1 MRRRTGLISWR
12 LGSAEAIYDFDNF
25 PPSGYILIKIKR
37 VRMRNGMLSDSRPIS
52 VGRNVLRKEA
62 REKLT
67 GQAKYVDD
75 ITYPGMLY
83 GKTIRS
89 TIAHGLI
96 KHIEFDPAFD
106 WSRIVVADYRDIP
119 GRNVVVLIQE
129 DQPLLAEQRVKHK
142 EEPILLLAAEDK
154 ELLEE
159 AAQHIRIEYEELPAI
174 FSMEESLTG
183 RPLLYGQDNVFKHIL
198 ITKGDVDAGLA
209 QADVIIEG
217 TYRTGPQEQLY
228 IEPQGM
234 IAIPGE
240 DGSIIAEGSTQCPYY
255 VHRALKVLFGLP
267 DEKVIVRQT
276 VCGGGFGG
284 KEEYPD
290 MLAGHAAVL
299 ARKAGRPVKMVYD
312 RREDLAATTKRHPAL
327 IKHQTG
333 VTNDGRLVAMVIE
346 VLMDGGAYCTLSPVV
361 LSRAAIHAA
370 GPYRCPNVRIE
381 ARVVAT
387 NHPPYGAFRGF
398 GVPQVCFAVE
408 MQMEKIAATL
418 GLDPV
423 TIRRRNLLRP
433 GDETATGQKLTYSVA
448 TEQVLDTVIAQSK
461 YHQLR
466 RQYANQTGT
475 KRRGIGLSFFYHGA
489 GFTGSGELNMRSG
502 AAVEVLSD
510 GSAKIITGTT
520 EIGQGTR
527 TIFCQ
532 IVADELGLP
541 YERVVMEEPDTSRV
555 PDSGPTVASRT
566 CMIIGGVLQRAARE
580 VKRLLSEFVAETRD
594 VAATT
599 VTLHNGAFTCDGVPM
614 MSWTEAARAYI
625 ERHGALRVFKRYEP
639 PPGVQWDEKSYRGDA
654 YAAYAFAADV
664 AEVEVDMETFE
675 IAVLK
680 VTNVSDV
687 GRAIHPLLAEG
698 QIEGGTVQGVGYAT
712 MEDVVMENGRM
723 VNDRLTNYLI
733 PTSVDA
739 PEIEVAL
746 IESEYPYGPFGAKGI
761 GELPMDGAAP
771 AIASAIFQAT
781 GWLVT
786 ELPITPERLQRMMEG
801 E

>member
-1 MRRRTGLISWR
+1 MSNPDFAMRPV
-12 LGSAEAIYDFDNF
+12 N
-25 PPSGYILIKIKR
+25 
-37 VRMRNGMLSDSRPIS
+37 
-52 VGRNVLRKEA
+52 VGTNVPRKEG

-75 ITYPGMLY
+75 ITYPGLLY
-83 GKTIRS
+83 GKTVRS
-89 TIAHGLI
+89 TVAHGVI
-96 KHIEFDPAFD
+96 KKIEFDPAFD

-119 GRNVVVLIQE
+119 GRNIVALIQE
-129 DQPLLAEQRVKHK
+129 DQPLLVETRVKHK

-159 AAQHIRIEYEELPAI
+159 AAKHIRIEYEERPAI
-174 FSMEESLTG
+174 FSMEESLAKE
-183 RPLLYGQDNVFKHIL
+183 PVLYGEDNVFKHIS
-198 ITKGDVDAGLA
+198 ITKGDVEAGLA
-209 QADVIIEG
+209 QADVIVEG
-217 TYRTGPQEQLY
+217 TYRTGAQEQLY

-234 IAIPGE
+234 IAMPGE

-255 VHRALKVLFGLP
+255 VHRALKMLFGLP

-299 ARKAGRPVKMVYD
+299 ARKAGRPVKMIYD
-312 RREDLAATTKRHPAL
+312 RQEDLAATTKRHPA
-327 IKHQTG
+327 IIRHRTG
-333 VTNDGRLVAMVIE
+333 VTKDGRLVAMDID

-361 LSRAAIHAA
+361 LSRGAIHAV
-370 GPYRCPNVRIE
+370 GPYNCPNVRIE
-381 ARVVAT
+381 AKAVAT
-387 NHPPYGAFRGF
+387 NNPPYGAFRGF

-408 MQMEKIAATL
+408 LHMEKIAEAL
-418 GLDPV
+418 SLDPV
-423 TIRRRNLLRP
+423 TVRQINMLRQ
-433 GDETATGQKLTYSVA
+433 GDETATGQRLTYSIA
-448 TEQVLDTVIAQSK
+448 TEQVLETAIAKSN

-466 RQYANQTGT
+466 QQYKNQAGT

-502 AAVEVLSD
+502 AAVELLSD

-541 YERVVMEEPDTSRV
+541 YERVMMEEPDTSRV

-580 VKRLLSEFVAETRD
+580 LKSMLSEFVAQTSG
-594 VAATT
+594 VAATN
-599 VTLHNGAFTCDGVPM
+599 VTLQNGEFICDITPVL
-614 MSWTEAARAYI
+614 SLADAARAYI
-625 ERHGALRVFKRYEP
+625 ERHGALRVFQRYDP
-639 PPGVQWDEKSYRGDA
+639 PPGMQWDEKTYRGDA

-664 AEVEVDMETFE
+664 AEVEVDLETFE
-675 IAVLK
+675 ISVLK

-687 GRAIHPLLAEG
+687 GRAIHPILAEG
-698 QIEGGTVQGVGYAT
+698 QIEGGTLQGVGYAT
-712 MEDVVMENGRM
+712 IEDVVMANGRM

-739 PEIEVAL
+739 PEMEAILV
-746 IESEYPYGPFGAKGI
+746 ESEYPYGPFGAKGI

-771 AIASAIFQAT
+771 AVAAAIYHAT
-781 GWLVT
+781 GVMIT
-786 ELPITPERLQRMMEG
+786 ELPITPERLQQIIDRPVSHH
-801 E
+801 